1 MKLST
6 YLSIILTLL
15 IALSYSQTISPSIQI
30 TGNDTAV
37 LIPLKDVK
45 VYNHIMVDLDAC
57 IEIND
62 SLYSQVHN
70 LELSGKQKN
79 DIILTDNIMISK
91 LGNQVAEKIITEDSY
106 KKEAKKNNNKLKLF
120 KGLLGLV
127 SVVAIVEG
135 GVIGIQSLKY

>member
-1 MKLST
+1 
-6 YLSIILTLL
+6 
-15 IALSYSQTISPSIQI
+15 
-30 TGNDTAV
+30 
-37 LIPLKDVK
+37 
-45 VYNHIMVDLDAC
+45 MVDLDAC